1 MKEKTVTFSGFY
13 IYFGTVGRIRPFFIW
28 EEDMSLG
35 QLSTT
40 EAYMET
46 SKLAKEML
54 ETLENKL
61 MEATGTSSMVNAAI
75 SRLQSVINEIEVY
88 ENRILQAFGI
98 SSGENAEKELQDKFN
113 KFYSDTGLSNLSGVN
128 VEKVFLEEYR
138 VSVSEDLKETQDYID
153 NYIVPHMIE
162 ILKTKG
168 TEATKEELGKA
179 FNKVLKNQII
189 TCDLKNGKVVTTR
202 SEKSVDFNQQGVFR
216 ILASNLTKE
225 QQNRVNKLRS
235 YIKKNGNDKVKIDSK
250 VEVGQNEVI
259 ASIHSEWYELT
270 EQGKSASQIKKLIED
285 KKITETQFDNINIK
299 ITDLICSQVKD
310 GELVRKYI
318 KKMLDKD
325 PYIFFVGK
333 NINDIT
339 GILGEISAVTA
350 VSELLENVDPDKVLN
365 WVANEKVDH
374 KKLSI
379 DILLKEIGNIQ
390 VKNTSKDIAVIPEI
404 DINFAQGNVD
414 TILQK
419 LGEGYDW
426 NSDIIISVLESE
438 SFNVPAKRSGKKLK
452 ETTTETTFKNTP
464 SDWDDFVETYNLMT
478 DIIARTHTFLT
489 TYAADFLYI
498 SGPSD
503 FKNQLAVLDY
513 SLQGMVGKGIHLYI
527 TAGVPHLASS
537 QLKIIQEDL
546 RKLEKLKE
554 MEAHFNIKTS
564 FGVVGKEKLPYN
576 YVTYKNRNLKE
587 RKAKITSAMSMAVN

>member
-1 MKEKTVTFSGFY
+1 
-13 IYFGTVGRIRPFFIW
+13 
-28 EEDMSLG
+28 MSLG
-35 QLSTT
+35 QLNTT

-54 ETLENKL
+54 GTLESKL
-61 MEATGTSSMVNAAI
+61 MEATGTSSMVDAAI
-75 SRLQSVINEIEVY
+75 SRLQSVINEIQAY
-88 ENRILQAFGI
+88 ENKILQAFGI

-113 KFYSDTGLSNLSGVN
+113 KFYSNTGLSNLSGVN
-128 VEKVFLEEYR
+128 IEKVFLEEYR

-153 NYIVPHMIE
+153 NYIVPQMIE
-162 ILKTKG
+162 MLKTKG
-168 TEATKEELGKA
+168 VEATKEELGKA

-189 TCDLKNGKVVTTR
+189 TCDLKNGRVVTTR
-202 SEKSVDFNQQGVFR
+202 SEKSVDFNPQGIFR

-270 EQGKSASQIKKLIED
+270 QQGMSASQIKKMIKD
-285 KKITETQFDNINIK
+285 KKITETQFNNINTK

-310 GELVRKYI
+310 RELVRKYI
-318 KKMLDKD
+318 KKMLGKD

-350 VSELLENVDPDKVLN
+350 VSELLVNVDPDKILN
-365 WVANEKVDH
+365 WVANEKVNH

-379 DILLKEIGNIQ
+379 DILLKGIGNIQ

-438 SFNVPAKRSGKKLK
+438 SFNVPAKRKGKKLK
-452 ETTTETTFKNTP
+452 ETTIGTNFKGNAP
-464 SDWDDFVETYNLMT
+464 SDWDDFVKTYNLMT

-503 FKNQLAVLDY
+503 FKKQLAVLDY
-513 SLQGMVGKGIHLYI
+513 SLQGMVGRGIHLYI

-546 RKLEKLKE
+546 RKLKKVKE

-576 YVTYKNRNLKE
+576 YVTYKNKNLKE
-587 RKAKITSAMSMAVN
+587 RKAKITSAMSMTVN

>member
-1 MKEKTVTFSGFY
+1 
-13 IYFGTVGRIRPFFIW
+13 
-28 EEDMSLG
+28 MSLG

-40 EAYMET
+40 EAYVET

-54 ETLENKL
+54 EALENKL
-61 MEATGTSSMVNAAI
+61 MEATGTSSMVNAVI
-75 SRLQSVINEIEVY
+75 SKLQSVIDQIVDQ
-88 ENRILQAFGI
+88 ENKILQAFGI

-113 KFYSDTGLSNLSGVN
+113 KFYSNTGLSNLSGVN
-128 VEKVFLEEYR
+128 IEKVFLEEYR
-138 VSVSEDLKETQDYID
+138 VSVLEDLKETQDYID

-162 ILKTKG
+162 MLKTKG

-189 TCDLKNGKVVTTR
+189 TCDLKTGKVVTTR
-202 SEKSVDFNQQGVFR
+202 SEKSVDFNQQGIFR

-270 EQGKSASQIKKLIED
+270 QQGMSASQIKKMIAD
-285 KKITETQFDNINIK
+285 KKITETQFNNINTK

-318 KKMLDKD
+318 KKMLGKD

-350 VSELLENVDPDKVLN
+350 VSELLVNVDPDKILN
-365 WVANEKVDH
+365 WVANKKIDN

-379 DILLKEIGNIQ
+379 DILLEGIGNIQ
-390 VKNTSKDIAVIPEI
+390 VKNTSKDIATIPKI

-419 LGEGYDW
+419 LGKGYNW

-438 SFNVPAKRSGKKLK
+438 AFNVPAKRKGKKLK
-452 ETTTETTFKNTP
+452 ETTTGTTFKGNTP
-464 SDWDDFVETYNLMT
+464 SDWDDFVEAYNLMT

-489 TYAADFLYI
+489 TYAPDFLYI

-513 SLQGMVGKGIHLYI
+513 SLQGMVGRGIHLYI

-546 RKLEKLKE
+546 KKLESLKE
-554 MEAHFNIKTS
+554 METHFNIKTS

-587 RKAKITSAMSMAVN
+587 RKAKITSAMSMEVN